1 MNKKEL
7 REKIHELIKEYFVY
21 QEGKRQFIPNKIK
34 IGVGFP
40 CYGHEEIVS
49 AVDSLLDLRLSQGE
63 KVEKFEKDFSNYIG
77 SKYGIAVNSG
87 SSANLLAISVL
98 LKTGRVKQ
106 GSEVIVPA
114 ATFTTVVSP
123 ILQNG
128 LIPVFVDIDKETYNL
143 DQNEIKNAISEN
155 TGLIMA
161 VHSFGCPADMGEI
174 MKIAKENEVPVMEDC
189 CEAHGASID
198 GKNVGTFGVIS
209 TYSFFVAHNMT
220 TGEGGMIIT
229 DEEELEKMLRSIREF
244 GRLREVD
251 VDKPRFY
258 FTDAWLKDYDERYV
272 FENIGYNV
280 RMTDLTA
287 SLGIEQLKKLDSLN
301 RVRVEIAKYFTNKLK
316 KYEDYLQLPKIPE
329 KSFHSFYGYP
339 ILVKEKAPFLRRD
352 IVRFLEQHEIETRAF
367 MGGNLA
373 LQPAYRNENIKVV
386 GDLKNTVKIMN
397 NAFFIGCHPY
407 IDEAQREYIIS
418 IFDKFFEDY
427 LKYSRRGLV

>member
-1 MNKKEL
+1 MIEKEIRKK
-7 REKIHELIKEYFVY
+7 IYELIEEYFVY
-21 QEGKRQFIPNKIK
+21 QEGKRQFIPNKTK

-40 CYGHEEIVS
+40 CYGHEEIIS

-63 KVEKFEKDFSNYIG
+63 KVEKFERDFSNYIG

-87 SSANLLAISVL
+87 SSANLLAISAL
-98 LKTGRVKQ
+98 LKTGRVKP

-128 LIPVFVDIDKETYNL
+128 LIPVFVDVDRETYNI
-143 DQNEIKNAISEN
+143 DPDKIKNAINEN
-155 TGLIMA
+155 TGLIMV
-161 VHSFGCPADMGEI
+161 VHSFGCPADVEKILEI
-174 MKIAKENEVPVMEDC
+174 SKENNIPVMEDC

-198 GKNVGTFGVIS
+198 GKKVGTFGLIS

-220 TGEGGMIIT
+220 TGEGGMVIT
-229 DEEELEKMLRSIREF
+229 DDEEVDKMLRSIREF
-244 GRLREVD
+244 GRLREVE
-251 VDKPRFY
+251 VDMPRFY
-258 FTDAWLKDYDERYV
+258 YSDAWLKEYDERYV

-301 RVRVEIAKYFTNKLK
+301 NARVEIAEYFTNKLK
-316 KYEDYLQLPKIPE
+316 KYGDYLQLPKVP
-329 KSFHSFYGYP
+329 KNCMHSFYGYL
-339 ILVKEKAPFLRRD
+339 ILIKEKAPFLRRD
-352 IVRFLEQHEIETRAF
+352 IVRFLEQHKIETRAF

-397 NAFFIGCHPY
+397 NVFFIGCHPY
-407 IDEAQREYIIS
+407 IDKIQREYVIS

-427 LKYSRRGLV
+427 LKYSRRELV

>member
-1 MNKKEL
+1 MNRTEMRKEIY
-7 REKIHELIKEYFVY
+7 KLIEEYFVY
-21 QEGKRQFIPNKIK
+21 QEGKGQFIPNKTK

-40 CYGHEEIVS
+40 CYDHKEIIS

-63 KVEKFEKDFSNYIG
+63 KVEKFERDFSNYTG

-87 SSANLLAISVL
+87 SSANLLAISAL
-98 LKTGRVKQ
+98 LKTGRVKP
-106 GSEVIVPA
+106 GSEVVVPA

-128 LIPVFVDIDKETYNL
+128 LIPVFVDVDRETYNIYP
-143 DQNEIKNAISEN
+143 DEIKNAINEN
-155 TGLIMA
+155 TGLIMV
-161 VHSFGCPADMGEI
+161 VHSLGCPADMGEI
-174 MKIAKENEVPVMEDC
+174 MKIAKENKIPVMEDC

-198 GKNVGTFGVIS
+198 GKKVGTFGLIS

-229 DEEELEKMLRSIREF
+229 DEEELDKMLRSIREF

-258 FTDAWLKDYDERYV
+258 YSDACLKNYDERYV

-301 RVRVEIAKYFTNKLK
+301 KVRIEIAEYFTNRLK

-329 KSFHSFYGYP
+329 NYFHSFYGYP
-339 ILVKEKAPFLRRD
+339 ILIKEKAPFSRRD
-352 IVRFLEQHEIETRAF
+352 IVRFLEQHKIETRAF

-373 LQPAYRNENIKVV
+373 LQPAYRNKNIKII
-386 GDLKNTVKIMN
+386 GDLKNTIKIMN

-407 IDEAQREYIIS
+407 IDEVQREYITS
-418 IFDKFFEDY
+418 IFDKFFENY
-427 LKYSRRGLV
+427 LKYQERLI

>member
-1 MNKKEL
+1 MNRTEIRKK
-7 REKIHELIKEYFVY
+7 IYELIEEYFVY
-21 QEGKRQFIPNKIK
+21 QEGKRQFIPNKTK

-49 AVDSLLDLRLSQGE
+49 VVDSLLDLHLSQGE
-63 KVEKFEKDFSNYIG
+63 KVEKFERDFSNYIG

-87 SSANLLAISVL
+87 SSANLLAISAL
-98 LKTGRVKQ
+98 LKTGRVKP

-128 LIPVFVDIDKETYNL
+128 LIPTFVDVDRETYNI
-143 DQNEIKNAISEN
+143 DPDEIKNAINEN
-155 TGLIMA
+155 TGLIMV
-161 VHSFGCPADMGEI
+161 VHSFGCPADMGKI
-174 MKIAKENEVPVMEDC
+174 MKIAKENEILVMEDC

-198 GKNVGTFGVIS
+198 GKKVGTFGLIS

-229 DEEELEKMLRSIREF
+229 DDEELDKMLKSIREF

-251 VDKPRFY
+251 VGKHRFY
-258 FTDAWLKDYDERYV
+258 YSDAWLKDYDERYV

-280 RMTDLTA
+280 RMTDLHA
-287 SLGIEQLKKLDSLN
+287 SLGIEQLKKLDLLN
-301 RVRVEIAKYFTNKLK
+301 KVRIEIAEYYTNRLK
-316 KYEDYLQLPKIPE
+316 KYEDYLQLPKLP
-329 KSFHSFYGYP
+329 KGFFHSFYGYP
-339 ILVKEKAPFLRRD
+339 ILVKEKAPFLRKN
-352 IVRFLEQHEIETRAF
+352 IIRFLEHHKIETRAF

-373 LQPAYRNENIKVV
+373 LQPAYRNQNIKVI
-386 GDLKNTVKIMN
+386 GNLKNTVKIMD

-407 IDEAQREYIIS
+407 INEVQRKYVIS
-418 IFDKFFEDY
+418 IFNKFFEISLMD
-427 LKYSRRGLV
+427 